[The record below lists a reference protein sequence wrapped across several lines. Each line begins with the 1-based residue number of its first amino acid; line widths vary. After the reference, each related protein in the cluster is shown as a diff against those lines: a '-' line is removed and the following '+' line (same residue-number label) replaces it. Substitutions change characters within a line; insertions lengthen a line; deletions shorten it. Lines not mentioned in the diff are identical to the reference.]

1 MESFSIVKYDNEYYF
16 QHHKSR
22 KVGDVIGVFACLTS
36 ENEIFVNDTFKE
48 YLEGSLEEIL
58 THNHLFTEG
67 ASNDWSDIKDNII
80 INFMRKYTFESFK
93 QEDNHL
99 LINDGIIDIVF
110 TGEVPQLEF
119 DSFCKDQL
127 ILKIKK

>member
-1 MESFSIVKYDNEYYF
+1 MKAKIKKGHS
-16 QHHKSR
+16 
-22 KVGDVIGVFACLTS
+22 
-36 ENEIFVNDTFKE
+36 
-48 YLEGSLEEIL
+48 
-58 THNHLFTEG
+58 HLFTEG

-110 TGEVPQLEF
+110 TGEVPQFEF
-119 DSFCKDQL
+119 KD
-127 ILKIKK
+127 